1 MKVLYDYQIFQMQ
14 KFGGIS
20 KGFCEFISRLPND
33 IEYEIA
39 VKECNNVYL
48 EEYGLKHDFTA
59 LSYSESDFLPFLD
72 FRGKTW
78 LYKKLSQ
85 YHLINSSESINI
97 EYCENLFERNSYD
110 VFHPTFFSPYF
121 LGKIKKPFVLTVHDL
136 TAEYYPEY
144 FGRRNNQILGRKAL
158 IKKSTHIVV
167 PSINTKRDLMAYYK
181 VDDEKITVIYRGGPE
196 PDRANRKSLY
206 DFPYLLFVG
215 LREGYKNFVQ
225 MVTKSIGVFRKYP
238 DIHMVCTGRP
248 FTLKEL
254 EMLSHFGIQNRFHT
268 LFASEEEM
276 KSLYANAICF
286 IFPSESEGF
295 GLPILEA
302 FSYGCP
308 VLLAKQSCL
317 PEIGGDAALYIEDK
331 NLDDIDAALEKILS
345 MDENCKNLLRIKGY
359 EQLQKFSWQK
369 GSDMYANLYRKLI

>member
-1 MKVLYDYQIFQMQ
+1 MQ

-39 VKECNNVYL
+39 VKEWNNVYL
-48 EEYGLKHDFTA
+48 GEYGLKHDFTA
-59 LSYSESDFLPFLD
+59 LSYSESDFLPSFD
-72 FRGKTW
+72 FRGKSW

-97 EYCENLFERNSYD
+97 EYSEKLFEKNSYD
-110 VFHPTFFSPYF
+110 VFHPTFFSSYF
-121 LGKIKKPFVLTVHDL
+121 LGKVKKPFVLTVHDL

-144 FGRRNNQILGRKAL
+144 FGRRNNQVLGRKKL
-158 IKKSTHIVV
+158 INKSAHIVV
-167 PSINTKRDLMAYYK
+167 PSINTKRDLMAYYE
-181 VDDEKITVIYRGGPE
+181 VDEKKISVIYWGGPE
-196 PDRANRKSLY
+196 PDNSYRKSLY

-215 LREGYKNFVQ
+215 LRSGYKNFIQ
-225 MVTKSIGVFRKYP
+225 MVTKSVNILRKYP

-248 FTLKEL
+248 FTAEELK
-254 EMLSHFGIQNRFHT
+254 MLSYFGIQNRFHT

-331 NLDDIDAALEKILS
+331 KLDDIDIALEKIFS
-345 MDENCKNLLRIKGY
+345 MDENCKNLLREKGY
-359 EQLQKFSWQK
+359 EQLKKFSWQK
-369 GSDMYANLYRKLI
+369 GSDMYANVYRALI

>member
-1 MKVLYDYQIFQMQ
+1 MNVLYDYQIFQMQ
-14 KFGGIS
+14 RFGGIS
-20 KGFCEFISRLPND
+20 KSFCEFISRLPKD
-33 IEYEIA
+33 IKYEIA

-48 EEYGLKHDFTA
+48 EGYGLKHDFSA
-59 LSYSESDFLPFLD
+59 LSYSESDFLSSFN
-72 FRGKTW
+72 FRGKSW

-97 EYCENLFERNSYD
+97 EFCENLFEKNSYD

-121 LGKIKKPFVLTVHDL
+121 LGKIRKPFVLTVHDL

-144 FGRRNNQILGRKAL
+144 FGRRNNQVLGREAL
-158 IKKSTHIVV
+158 IDKSAHIVV

-181 VDDEKITVIYRGGPE
+181 VDDKKISVIYWGAAE
-196 PDRANRKSLY
+196 PDNSYRESLY

-215 LREGYKNFVQ
+215 LRDGYKNFIP
-225 MVTKSIGVFRKYP
+225 MVTRLVDIFRKYS
-238 DIHMVCTGRP
+238 DIHMVCTGHP
-248 FTLKEL
+248 FTAKES
-254 EMLSHFGIQNRFHT
+254 EVLSYYNLQNRFHT
-268 LFASEEEM
+268 LFASEEKM

-295 GLPILEA
+295 GLPVLEA

-331 NLDDIDAALEKILS
+331 KLDDIDIVLEKILS
-345 MDENCKNLLRIKGY
+345 MDENCKNLLKTKGF
-359 EQLQKFSWQK
+359 EQLKKFSWQK
-369 GSDMYANLYRKLI
+369 ASDMYANVYRGLI